1 MCRVQGAGVKL
12 QGEDGQ
18 LLVTDLEY
26 ADDAALCASNP
37 KQLQDLINYS
47 FVDYCDKHGLT
58 ANPKK
63 CEVSG
68 CVR

>member
-1 MCRVQGAGVKL
+1 MKL

-37 KQLQDLINYS
+37 KQLQDLINS

-58 ANPKK
+58 VKSKK
-63 CEVSG
+63 CARWL
-68 CVR
+68 CLLT